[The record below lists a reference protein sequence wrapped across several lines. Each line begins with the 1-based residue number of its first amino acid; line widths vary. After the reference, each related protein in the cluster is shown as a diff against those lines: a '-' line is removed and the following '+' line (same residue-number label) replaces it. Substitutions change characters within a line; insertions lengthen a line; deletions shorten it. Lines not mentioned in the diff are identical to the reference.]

1 MATLIDEDR
10 ATIWG
15 VYMAQLS
22 RRREAMGLT
31 KTELRETIDAVDNWL
46 DTADASIYQA
56 LPAEAQ
62 ANLTASQVRDIFMLV
77 LSKRHER
84 QV

>member
-10 ATIWG
+10 AAIWG

-22 RRREAMGLT
+22 GRREAMGLT
-31 KTELRETIDAVDNWL
+31 KSELRDSIDAVDNWL

-56 LPAEAQ
+56 LPETAQEA
-62 ANLTASQVRDIFMLV
+62 LTASQVRDIFMLV